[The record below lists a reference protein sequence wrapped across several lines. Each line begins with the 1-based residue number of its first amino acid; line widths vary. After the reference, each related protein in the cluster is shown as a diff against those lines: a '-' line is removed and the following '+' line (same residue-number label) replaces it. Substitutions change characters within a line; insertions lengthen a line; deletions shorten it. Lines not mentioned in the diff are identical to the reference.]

1 MLTGGSEMEVVPVG
15 GYEEVGRNMSLVRD
29 GDNSIIIDMGIRL
42 DRVLIHEDTDISKL
56 SQEEL
61 VRRGI
66 IPDDTIIKEKVRAI
80 ILSHGHLD
88 HLGAV
93 TLLASKYKAPVI
105 GTPYTLELVKREL
118 RHSRGKKRIELHV
131 LEEGKSLHV
140 ADGMEVEL
148 VKVTHSIPQS
158 SFVVVHTKN
167 GVLVYA
173 NDFKLDDHPV
183 IGDKPD
189 YRRLKKL
196 GKEGVK
202 GLIVETTRINN
213 EGRTPS
219 ESIAKRLIED
229 SLMKTDPKRG
239 LVVTTFSSHISRI
252 KSITE
257 MASAID
263 RVPVL
268 LGRSMEK
275 YISIA
280 EELRILDL
288 PDNAHLYGDR
298 KSIKKIL
305 GRVVNDGKDKYL
317 LVVTGH
323 QGEPDALL
331 SRMAGKKLPYR
342 ITKGDQVIFSAD
354 VIPNPINVANR
365 YAMETKLKMQGAR
378 LFKGNHVSG
387 HAAKEDHRDLIK
399 LLQPELIVP
408 CHGDLRMLASYAE
421 LAEDEGYALNR
432 DLFLVR
438 NAQLVRF

>member
-1 MLTGGSEMEVVPVG
+1 MEVVPIG
-15 GYEEVGRNMSLVRD
+15 GYEEVGRNMTLVRD
-29 GDNSIIIDMGIRL
+29 GDDSIILDMGIRL

-56 SQEEL
+56 SQDEL

-66 IPDDTIIKEKVRAI
+66 IPDDTVIKEKIKAI

-93 TLLASKYKAPVI
+93 TLLASKYNAPIV

-118 RHSRGKKRIELHV
+118 RHVKPKKRLNLQV
-131 LEEGKSLHV
+131 LNQGESLYV
-140 ADGMEVEL
+140 SENMEVEFIR
-148 VKVTHSIPQS
+148 VTHSIPQS
-158 SFVVVHTKN
+158 SLVAVHGRN
-167 GVLVYA
+167 GTLLYA

-183 IGDKPD
+183 IGSKPD

-196 GKEGVK
+196 GRSGIK

-229 SLMKTDPKRG
+229 SLVKTDGRKG
-239 LVVTTFSSHISRI
+239 LMVTTFSSHISRI
-252 KSITE
+252 KSITR

-263 RVPVL
+263 RIPVL

-275 YISIA
+275 YIGIA
-280 EELRILDL
+280 EELGIIEL
-288 PDNAHLYGDR
+288 PDNARLYGDR
-298 KSIKKIL
+298 NAIKKIL
-305 GRVVNDGKDKYL
+305 GRIVKNGKQKYL

-331 SRMAGKKLPYR
+331 SKIAGKRLPYR
-342 ITKGDQVIFSAD
+342 VSKGDQVVFSAD

-387 HAAKEDHRDLIK
+387 HAAREDHRDLIK
-399 LLQPELIVP
+399 ILQPEIIIP

-438 NAQLVRF
+438 NGQIVRL

>member
-1 MLTGGSEMEVVPVG
+1 MEVVPIG
-15 GYEEVGRNMSLVRD
+15 GYEEVGRNMTLVRSGND
-29 GDNSIIIDMGIRL
+29 SIIIDMGIRL

-56 SQEEL
+56 SREEL

-66 IPDDTIIKEKVRAI
+66 IPDDTVIKEKVKAI

-93 TLLASKYKAPVI
+93 TLLASKYNAPIV

-118 RHSRGKKRIELHV
+118 RHVKPKKRLNLHV
-131 LEEGKSLHV
+131 LNQGESLYV
-140 ADGMEVEL
+140 SENMEVEFIR
-148 VKVTHSIPQS
+148 VTHSIPQS
-158 SFVVVHTKN
+158 SLVAVHTNN
-167 GVLVYA
+167 GTLLYA

-183 IGDKPD
+183 IGSKPD

-196 GKEGVK
+196 GRSGIK

-229 SLMKTDPKRG
+229 SLTKTDDRKG
-239 LVVTTFSSHISRI
+239 LLVTTFSSHISRI
-252 KSITE
+252 KSITTT
-257 MASAID
+257 ASAID
-263 RVPVL
+263 RIPVL

-275 YISIA
+275 YIGIA
-280 EELRILDL
+280 EELGIIEL
-288 PDNAHLYGDR
+288 PDNARLYGD
-298 KSIKKIL
+298 KNAIKKIL
-305 GRVVNDGKDKYL
+305 RKVVKEGKEKYL
-317 LVVTGH
+317 LTVTGH

-331 SRMAGKKLPYR
+331 SKIAGKKLPYR
-342 ITKGDQVIFSAD
+342 VSKGDQVVFSAD

-387 HAAKEDHRDLIK
+387 HAAREDHRDLIK
-399 LLQPELIVP
+399 ILQPEIIIP

-421 LAEDEGYALNR
+421 LADDEGYALNR

-438 NAQLVRF
+438 NGQIVRL